1 MDYLYL
7 ALKFLIGG
15 GIIVG
20 VTLLAGHVDPKYG
33 AILVSAPIITIL
45 ALVFTYNEAGQEVA
59 RQLMIGAFWFMIPT
73 LLFVLALYYFMGRF
87 PVLPSVGGA
96 FGIWLAAVFVV
107 NRAIAGC

>member
-7 ALKFLIGG
+7 ALKFFIGG
-15 GIIVG
+15 AIIVA
-20 VTLLAGHVDPKYG
+20 VSLLAEQVDPKYG

-45 ALVFTYNEAGQEVA
+45 AFIFTYNDAGQVIA
-59 RQLMIGAFWFMIPT
+59 RQLMIGAFWFILPT
-73 LLFVLALYYFMGRF
+73 LLFVLALYYLMGRF

-107 NRAIAGC
+107 NRALSGY